1 MLKGQEDPDHLGGAG
16 FVLMA
21 TKHRSVGTVGT
32 QDTEVGQLIQENPD
46 SVTLW
51 DPVRLVPILFHLSVQ
66 GFLLCADSKS
76 PKFQGYF

>member
-1 MLKGQEDPDHLGGAG
+1 MLKGQDDPDHLGGAG

-46 SVTLW
+46 SVTL
-51 DPVRLVPILFHLSVQ
+51 
-66 GFLLCADSKS
+66 
-76 PKFQGYF
+76 